1 MRPRTVQIIL
11 DIAHNVFYSGDLS
24 VARPCS
30 LSLNLDLYQ
39 NCVLTGDLKALLRAL
54 SFEIP
59 LFPPLLWGKRL
70 EYLHACSF

>member
-39 NCVLTGDLKALLRAL
+39 NCMLTGDLKALLRAL
-54 SFEIP
+54 SSFSPTPVGQEIRVP
-59 LFPPLLWGKRL
+59 ACLQLLK
-70 EYLHACSF
+70 